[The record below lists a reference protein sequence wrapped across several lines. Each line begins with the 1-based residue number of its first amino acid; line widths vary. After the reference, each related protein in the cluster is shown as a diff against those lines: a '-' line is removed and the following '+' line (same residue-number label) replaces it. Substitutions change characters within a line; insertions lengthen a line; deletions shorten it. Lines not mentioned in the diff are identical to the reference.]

1 MPTLVTGEKFAP
13 LAMRLLHYLISAV
26 TYRTLYFS
34 MLQKLNVGLYAVI
47 NLFLFIA
54 FLFILFMLARG

>member
-1 MPTLVTGEKFAP
+1 
-13 LAMRLLHYLISAV
+13 
-26 TYRTLYFS
+26 
-34 MLQKLNVGLYAVI
+34 MLPKLNVGLYAVI